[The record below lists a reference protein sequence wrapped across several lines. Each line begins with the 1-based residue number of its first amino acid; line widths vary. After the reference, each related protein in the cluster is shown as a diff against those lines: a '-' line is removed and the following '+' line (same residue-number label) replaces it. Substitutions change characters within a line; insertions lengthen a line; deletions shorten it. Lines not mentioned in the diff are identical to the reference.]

1 MGAMNEEI
9 SNLFKV
15 FICKKINILK
25 NILESVRDIF
35 FFKNMYRSGY
45 VIDEIHNGLYE
56 PWLVSRSG
64 AFDPFD
70 ILALKMCNQKQI
82 YVMFHQEWK

>member
-1 MGAMNEEI
+1 
-9 SNLFKV
+9 
-15 FICKKINILK
+15 
-25 NILESVRDIF
+25 
-35 FFKNMYRSGY
+35 MYRSGY
-45 VIDEIHNGLYE
+45 VIDEIHNGLCE
-56 PWLVSRSG
+56 PCLVSHSG

>member
-15 FICKKINILK
+15 FICKKKYFK

-35 FFKNMYRSGY
+35 FLKTCTDQGMLSMKYTTDFANRGWFRIE
-45 VIDEIHNGLYE
+45 VL
-56 PWLVSRSG
+56 L
-64 AFDPFD
+64 
-70 ILALKMCNQKQI
+70 ILLI
-82 YVMFHQEWK
+82 YWP

>member
-9 SNLFKV
+9 SNLSKV

-25 NILESVRDIF
+25 TFWKVFEIF
-35 FFKNMYRSGY
+35 FFRNMYRSGY
-45 VIDEIHNGLYE
+45 VIDEIHNGLCE
-56 PWLVSRSG
+56 PCLVSHSG

-70 ILALKMCNQKQI
+70 ILA
-82 YVMFHQEWK
+82 

>member
-25 NILESVRDIF
+25 TFWKVFEIF
-35 FFKNMYRSGY
+35 FFLKTCTDQGMLSMKYTTDFANRGWFRIQ
-45 VIDEIHNGLYE
+45 VL
-56 PWLVSRSG
+56 L
-64 AFDPFD
+64 
-70 ILALKMCNQKQI
+70 ILLI
-82 YVMFHQEWK
+82 YWP

>member
-9 SNLFKV
+9 SNLSKV
-15 FICKKINILK
+15 FICKKNNILK
-25 NILESVRDIF
+25 TFWKVFEIF

-45 VIDEIHNGLYE
+45 VIDEIHNGPCE
-56 PWLVSRSG
+56 PLLVSHSG

>member
-1 MGAMNEEI
+1 MRKYQIYSRFSSA
-9 SNLFKV
+9 
-15 FICKKINILK
+15 KKINILK
-25 NILESVRDIF
+25 TFWKVFEIF
-35 FFKNMYRSGY
+35 FFLKTCTDQGY
-45 VIDEIHNGLYE
+45 VIDEIHNGLCE
-56 PWLVSRSG
+56 PCLVSHSG